1 MDTTLHPIAIKHLP
15 AFITAPGQTDVLF
28 NVVAVVL
35 VLMVFAIGNV
45 YLRLHALPEHIAH
58 QTEKAQLQIVAVLSL
73 IALLTHSNLFWIAA
87 LLLAMAEIPDF
98 VTPLNSMSRS
108 LDTIAQRTTVVPEE
122 PSAPVQPPA
131 PVVQAAADAT
141 REAVSVSP
149 APVPPASIAP
159 IPTAPASD
167 AGTSTQTDRK
177 A

>member
-1 MDTTLHPIAIKHLP
+1 MDPVLHPVAIKHLP

-35 VLMVFAIGNV
+35 VLMAFAIGNV

-73 IALLTHSNLFWIAA
+73 IALFTHNNLFWIAA

-108 LDTIAQRTTVVPEE
+108 LDTIAQRTVIALETPPATVPAPEAKPVPE
-122 PSAPVQPPA
+122 PTQPVAAATLLTPAAAPPPPA
-131 PVVQAAADAT
+131 PDVGPAA
-141 REAVSVSP
+141 
-149 APVPPASIAP
+149 
-159 IPTAPASD
+159 
-167 AGTSTQTDRK
+167 QTDGK

>member
-1 MDTTLHPIAIKHLP
+1 MDPVLHPVAIKHLP
-15 AFITAPGQTDVLF
+15 SFITAPGQTDVLF

-35 VLMVFAIGNV
+35 ILMAFAIGNV

-73 IALLTHSNLFWIAA
+73 IALFTHNNLFWIAA

-108 LDTIAQRTTVVPEE
+108 LDTIAQRAVIALETPPATVPPPEARPVPEPAQPVVAAA
-122 PSAPVQPPA
+122 PSTPPVAPPPPA
-131 PVVQAAADAT
+131 PPAGPAA
-141 REAVSVSP
+141 
-149 APVPPASIAP
+149 
-159 IPTAPASD
+159 
-167 AGTSTQTDRK
+167 QTDGK

>member
-1 MDTTLHPIAIKHLP
+1 MDSVLHPVAIKHLP

-35 VLMVFAIGNV
+35 VLMAFAIGNV

-73 IALLTHSNLFWIAA
+73 IALFTHNNLFWIAA

-108 LDTIAQRTTVVPEE
+108 LDTIAQRTVIALEAPPATVAPPEAKPMPE
-122 PSAPVQPPA
+122 PAQPVVAATLLTPATAPPPPA
-131 PVVQAAADAT
+131 PDVGPAA
-141 REAVSVSP
+141 
-149 APVPPASIAP
+149 
-159 IPTAPASD
+159 
-167 AGTSTQTDRK
+167 QTDGK